1 MVATAAEDRVALAE
15 RVGVRTPV
23 MLVELTPIGLALIL
37 ATDEEGKIDA
47 DGVGVA
53 EVAAAG

>member
-1 MVATAAEDRVALAE
+1 
-15 RVGVRTPV
+15 